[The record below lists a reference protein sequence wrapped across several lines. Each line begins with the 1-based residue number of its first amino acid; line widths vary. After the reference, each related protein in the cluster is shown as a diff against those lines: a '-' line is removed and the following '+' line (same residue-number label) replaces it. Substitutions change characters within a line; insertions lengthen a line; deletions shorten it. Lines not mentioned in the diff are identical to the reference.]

1 MDIFTHALI
10 PYLLGSF
17 FCLDRRLLA
26 PLVLGGIAPDLDVP
40 IAWIGSLY
48 PSDLLLV
55 HRGITHTLFFGFFF
69 ALLVF
74 GLASCQP
81 VKAFL
86 GRFISYDLFF
96 SPASLLFLY
105 AGVLLHLFVDCT
117 TTRGVP
123 LFYPWQA
130 ARYSADIFSQIEPV
144 ALIASLLVLAELIR
158 GGPRTQFNKNVL
170 ILFVAFFLILGGIRI
185 EGKASAE
192 SFFSGQNAEM
202 HPDSNPF
209 SWIALE
215 NESNEFLVYKY
226 DSLAEEITSRSAFA
240 KLTVASDAAKAKQAI
255 SAAEKLPQIRLFR
268 WRAYAVAINATSE
281 QDGSWAIE
289 YYDPLVRGQMQS
301 SWPAFRPALRA
312 YGSVRVRVENGEARI
327 VEQGKSI

>member
-1 MDIFTHALI
+1 MDIFSHALI
-10 PYLLGSF
+10 PYLLGGF
-17 FCLDRRLLA
+17 FCLDRKLLA
-26 PLVLGGIAPDLDVP
+26 ALVLGGIAPDLDVP
-40 IAWIGSLY
+40 IALIGGLY
-48 PSDLLLV
+48 PNDLLLV
-55 HRGITHTLFFGFFF
+55 HRGITHTLFFGLFF

-74 GLASCQP
+74 GLASRQP

-86 GRFISYDLFF
+86 SKFINYDLIF
-96 SPASLLFLY
+96 SPASMAFLY
-105 AGVLLHLFVDCT
+105 AGVLLHLFVDYT

-130 ARYSADIFSQIEPV
+130 ARYSADIFSQIEPA

-158 GGPRTQFNKNVL
+158 ERQRMQFNKNIL
-170 ILFVAFFLILGGIRI
+170 ILFVVFFLIMGGIRI
-185 EGKASAE
+185 EGKTSAE
-192 SFFSGQNAEM
+192 SFFSGQNAEI

-209 SWIALE
+209 SWAILE

-226 DSLAEEITSRSAFA
+226 DSLKDEITGSSAFA
-240 KLTVASDAAKAKQAI
+240 KLTVASDVVEAKAAI
-255 SAAEKLPQIRLFR
+255 GAAEKLPQVRLFR

-301 SWPAFRPALRA
+301 SWPAFRPALRG
-312 YGSVRVRVENGEARI
+312 YGAVMVRVENGEAR
-327 VEQGKSI
+327 VED

>member
-1 MDIFTHALI
+1 MDLFTHALI
-10 PYLLGSF
+10 PYLLGS
-17 FCLDRRLLA
+17 CLHLDRRLLA
-26 PLVLGGIAPDLDVP
+26 AMVLGGIAPDLDVP
-40 IAWIGSLY
+40 IALIGGIY

-74 GLASCQP
+74 YLASRQP

-86 GRFISYDLFF
+86 RRFIKYDLIF
-96 SPASLLFLY
+96 SPASLAFLY
-105 AGVLLHLFVDCT
+105 AGVLLHLFVDYT

-130 ARYSADIFSQIEPV
+130 IRYSADIFSQIEPA

-158 GGPRTQFNKNVL
+158 EGQRTKFNKNIL
-170 ILFVAFFLILGGIRI
+170 IIFVVFFLIMGGMRI

-192 SFFSGQNAEM
+192 SFFSGQNAEI

-209 SWIALE
+209 SWVVLE
-215 NESNEFLVYKY
+215 NASSEFLVYRY
-226 DSLAEEITSRSAFA
+226 DSLKEEITGRSAFA
-240 KLTVASDAAKAKQAI
+240 KLTMASDVAEAKQAI
-255 SAAEKLPQIRLFR
+255 CAAEKLPQVRLFR
-268 WRAYAVAINATSE
+268 WRAYAVAVNATSE
-281 QDGSWAIE
+281 PDGSWAIE

-301 SWPAFRPALRA
+301 SWPAFRLALRG
-312 YGSVRVRVENGEARI
+312 YGAVWVRVVNGKA
-327 VEQGKSI
+327 S

>member
-1 MDIFTHALI
+1 MDIFSHALI
-10 PYLLGSF
+10 PYLLGSY
-17 FCLDRRLLA
+17 FCLDRKLLA
-26 PLVLGGIAPDLDVP
+26 ALVLGGIAPDLDVP
-40 IAWIGSLY
+40 IALIGGLY

-55 HRGITHTLFFGFFF
+55 HRGITHTLFVGFFF

-74 GLASCQP
+74 GLTSRQP

-86 GRFISYDLFF
+86 SRFIKYDLIF

-105 AGVLLHLFVDCT
+105 AGVLLHLLVDYT

-130 ARYSADIFSQIEPV
+130 ARYSADIFSQIEPA

-158 GGPRTQFNKNVL
+158 ERQRTTFNKNIL
-170 ILFVAFFLILGGIRI
+170 ILLVVFFLIMGGIRI

-192 SFFSGQNAEM
+192 SFFSGQNAEI

-209 SWIALE
+209 SWVALE
-215 NESNEFLVYKY
+215 NKSNEFLVYKY
-226 DSLAEEITSRSAFA
+226 DSLAGEITSRSAFV
-240 KLTVASDAAKAKQAI
+240 KLIVASDIAEAKQAI
-255 SAAEKLPQIRLFR
+255 SAAEKLPQVRLFR

-301 SWPAFRPALRA
+301 SWPAFRPALRG
-312 YGSVRVRVENGEARI
+312 YGSVWVRVENGVGRI
-327 VEQGKSI
+327 NY

>member
-10 PYLLGSF
+10 PYLLGSYLH
-17 FCLDRRLLA
+17 LDRRLLA
-26 PLVLGGIAPDLDVP
+26 ALVLGGIAPDLDVP
-40 IAWIGSLY
+40 IALIGGLY

-55 HRGITHTLFFGFFF
+55 HRGITHTIFVGFFF

-74 GLASCQP
+74 YLASRQP
-81 VKAFL
+81 VKTFL
-86 GRFISYDLFF
+86 RRFINYDLIF
-96 SPASLLFLY
+96 SPASMVFLY
-105 AGVLLHLFVDCT
+105 AGVLLHLFVDYT

-130 ARYSADIFSQIEPV
+130 ARYSADIFSQIEPA

-158 GGPRTQFNKNVL
+158 ERQRIEFNKNIL
-170 ILFVAFFLILGGIRI
+170 ILFVIFFLIMGGIRI

-192 SFFSGQNAEM
+192 SFFSGQNAEI

-209 SWIALE
+209 SWVVLE

-226 DSLAEEITSRSAFA
+226 DSLEKEITGRSAFA
-240 KLTVASDAAKAKQAI
+240 KLTVASDVTEAKQAI
-255 SAAEKLPQIRLFR
+255 GAAEKLPQVRLFR

-281 QDGSWAIE
+281 PDGSWAIE

-301 SWPAFRPALRA
+301 SWPAFRPALRG
-312 YGSVRVRVENGEARI
+312 YGAVGVRVENGEAR
-327 VEQGKSI
+327 VED